1 MPERHNASPRL
12 TARLRNDPPWQQA
25 VCDRFQIWTVLGGTA
40 LSLWPCVRIWTGN
53 WNMPLQNS
61 SPGQQFGT
69 SDAATA
75 STRPIPPDWKLWSTR
90 KHMEHLSASLWAP
103 VEADHHTAKLI
114 RKTVDGGRILDM
126 CQGKHRPLRTRNHCG
141 VMRWLWSGNGE
152 LKGCRARSSLPLH
165 NNHRFPGQLH
175 PWTAGIV
182 RGMFR
187 SSPVV
192 QRLSTLERPWIGL
205 RNKIESEQ
213 HATCQC

>member
-1 MPERHNASPRL
+1 MTQQRRTGHPFQAGWIRRQQSADRTSPPSKNAFWRIDDEHVALLPASHVSRIPMPERHNASPRL

-114 RKTVDGGRILDM
+114 RK
-126 CQGKHRPLRTRNHCG
+126 
-141 VMRWLWSGNGE
+141 SGW
-152 LKGCRARSSLPLH
+152 RSH
-165 NNHRFPGQLH
+165 
-175 PWTAGIV
+175 T
-182 RGMFR
+182 
-187 SSPVV
+187 
-192 QRLSTLERPWIGL
+192 
-205 RNKIESEQ
+205 
-213 HATCQC
+213 